1 MLKADRVASDCQDM
15 EKVYVSSS
23 EELVEISRINAN
35 CKLKE
40 ENNEE
45 NDREWVNEI
54 TVFLKFGDSPLLSTV
69 KGNWS
74 QIPDMASIFINNL
87 YLWKYGRLRGRCK
100 FVETETSRQE
110 ISAQRILSSK
120 LRNGIDYF
128 IIKTIEIL
136 SVFRFVI
143 VFNLPPVFRFLP
155 KLKSKD

>member
-23 EELVEISRINAN
+23 EGLVEISRINAN

-45 NDREWVNEI
+45 SERAA
-54 TVFLKFGDSPLLSTV
+54 VFFKFGDSPLVSTI

-74 QIPDMASIFINNL
+74 QIPDMASIYINNL
-87 YLWKYGRLRGRCK
+87 YLWKYKSLRGRCK
-100 FVETETSRQE
+100 FVETEISRQE

-136 SVFRFVI
+136 SVVRFVI
-143 VFNLPPVFRFLP
+143 VFNLPPVFRFSP
-155 KLKSKD
+155 KLNSKD